1 MGGKST
7 LSSKNCSH
15 RYAVVALYRF
25 YIHFPVTISL
35 FVFHLY
41 QRFGPQV
48 DGLGM
53 SGRGG
58 EDDDPGAGDRHA
70 RRLHMRRER
79 AVHAAEEESYG

>member
-1 MGGKST
+1 MPLLPCTVST
-7 LSSKNCSH
+7 SICP
-15 RYAVVALYRF
+15 R
-25 YIHFPVTISL
+25 HFL
-35 FVFHLY
+35 FLFFHLY
-41 QRFGPQV
+41 QRYGPQV